1 MNTALSPLPIPKNAL
16 PLDSSDK
23 VIIALATTVGW
34 RVMGFVT
41 VGPRK
46 TLSVFKA
53 QAAKQE
59 KISLQRKWESA
70 GQTACKP
77 NLSARTAIL
86 RVSDK
91 SVGKKHTPNLSI

>member
-1 MNTALSPLPIPKNAL
+1 MKTALSPLPIPKKAL

-34 RVMGFVT
+34 RVTGFVT

-59 KISLQRKWESA
+59 KSSLQRNWESA
-70 GQTACKP
+70 GQIACRP
-77 NLSARTAIL
+77 NLSARTAIS
-86 RVSDK
+86 RASDK
-91 SVGKKHTPNLSI
+91 SVGMKQMANLSI